1 MGGGSIIR
9 QARRQAEM
17 LGFDPDTGMLTGE
30 GPKKEEISD
39 DRLMRDIDE
48 FLNDEAAREA
58 LEDEEHLKQLLIV
71 QDKAGLIH
79 HPTAKTKRLQKI
91 KTELQKL
98 RRKMSI
104 EKSVEKGEKK
114 MGIEKGSEKKKK
126 EDNEEGKKEKEE
138 EEKVEKSKE
147 KKEKVGDEAPPTVN
161 AEEPA
166 PSKKK
171 SGRPS
176 KDEDVKKKT
185 PDEKDSSKK

>member
-1 MGGGSIIR
+1 MGQDIFADPVDTDEVADYLDIVKQPMDFSTMRKKLEMFEYNNVDMFEQDFNLVVKNCLAYNEKDTIFYRAGTKMRDIGGSIIR

-114 MGIEKGSEKKKK
+114 
-126 EDNEEGKKEKEE
+126 
-138 EEKVEKSKE
+138 V
-147 KKEKVGDEAPPTVN
+147 
-161 AEEPA
+161 
-166 PSKKK
+166 
-171 SGRPS
+171 
-176 KDEDVKKKT
+176 
-185 PDEKDSSKK
+185 

>member
-1 MGGGSIIR
+1 MG
-9 QARRQAEM
+9 
-17 LGFDPDTGMLTGE
+17 
-30 GPKKEEISD
+30 KEEISD

-114 MGIEKGSEKKKK
+114 VGIEKQG
-126 EDNEEGKKEKEE
+126 
-138 EEKVEKSKE
+138 VEKRK
-147 KKEKVGDEAPPTVN
+147 G
-161 AEEPA
+161 
-166 PSKKK
+166 K
-171 SGRPS
+171 SL
-176 KDEDVKKKT
+176 
-185 PDEKDSSKK
+185 

>member
-1 MGGGSIIR
+1 MDFSTMRKKLENFEYSNIDLFEEDFMLMVGNCLSYNEKETIFYRAGTKMRDAGGSIIR

-48 FLNDEAAREA
+48 FLNDETAREA

-114 MGIEKGSEKKKK
+114 MGGNIEKQGSEKQTR
-126 EDNEEGKKEKEE
+126 EDSEE
-138 EEKVEKSKE
+138 
-147 KKEKVGDEAPPTVN
+147 
-161 AEEPA
+161 
-166 PSKKK
+166 
-171 SGRPS
+171 
-176 KDEDVKKKT
+176 
-185 PDEKDSSKK
+185 